1 VELKKINGDY
11 VSDGI
16 GGLQRLS
23 GREEVI
29 ERVLF
34 RLSVPKG
41 SFPLL
46 PQLGSELHLL
56 GREKPMARSSA
67 ARQYVAAAL
76 REETGVSVED
86 VELTAA
92 EDGVLDLRVLLQV
105 NGEDA
110 ALTLS
115 LGGGLS

>member
-1 VELKKINGDY
+1 MELKKIDGDY

-16 GGLQRLS
+16 GGLQRLY
-23 GREEVI
+23 GTDEVI

-34 RLSVPKG
+34 RLRVPKG
-41 SFPLL
+41 SFSLL
-46 PQLGSELHLL
+46 PDFGSELHLL
-56 GREKPMARSSA
+56 GREKPMARASA

-86 VELTAA
+86 VALVSAG
-92 EDGVLDLRVLLQV
+92 EDSLSLRISLRI

-115 LGGGLS
+115 LGGGL